1 MFFSP
6 IVQKFCIMIISYVIV
21 SKITWGIQFYIIKN
35 QNNNNN
41 TKIEKKMSYHLI
53 INLKAFL

>member
-1 MFFSP
+1 
-6 IVQKFCIMIISYVIV
+6 MIISYVIV

-35 QNNNNN
+35 QNNNNH
-41 TKIEKKMSYHLI
+41 TKIEKKRSYHLI